1 MNRPPDDG
9 AGFGAAGADGAG
21 AGAAGAGVDGF
32 GADCFVE
39 PEGFAD
45 CAAFSCAAC

>member
-1 MNRPPDDG
+1 MKSPPDDG
-9 AGFGAAGADGAG
+9 DGLGVAGADGAG
-21 AGAAGAGVDGF
+21 AVGAGVDGF